1 MARHRRKKIYVFI
14 PKRLK
19 GGLFRGG
26 ANGSAEGI
34 IMNLANPLAQSQP
47 VTKENAPVVPS
58 WANSA
63 QVPIPVEQRAAEILR
78 KNGFSGN
85 VKQISVPSDDERVQ
99 EILRKYDL
107 PGARK
112 KTTPSFSSTASSAF
126 NRIIDVG
133 QNSGVNFNALA
144 GLMLNTFR
152 DYLVES
158 AWKNEPWY
166 KKALYYPTAF
176 ASSFFDNNLQNL
188 FGQQPI
194 ANKQNFLQQA
204 SPVIGTIAN
213 AFLPGTGTLLRTG
226 LSALGSLFGRGRR
239 GGRVKRGKKP
249 KKSIFVFNN
258 GTRQY
263 LGSKV
268 EFKKDLE
275 KTSEEAFRNKAE
287 DARWRK
293 LISSAFTS
301 AINKVAPAIGSGK
314 FILGRKIKK
323 SKVIKMGGTAADK
336 AHMEWVRSFKKK
348 KRGKGGRFKYVEIRS
363 GKNLF
368 GKGVR
373 KRKSK
378 RKHKRGGSKY
388 KYYRTHALIYPK
400 IQRKKKRGK
409 GLASSGVYGRGDPRN
424 PSGWFSY

>member
-1 MARHRRKKIYVFI
+1 MTKHRRRKIYVYI
-14 PKRLK
+14 PKRIK
-19 GGLFRGG
+19 GGILRGG
-26 ANGSAEGI
+26 F
-34 IMNLANPLAQSQP
+34 NPADAISHLSEPILQSQP
-47 VTKENAPVVPS
+47 VTKENAPIVPS

-63 QVPIPVEQRAAEILR
+63 QTPIPIEQQAAELLKQLGIPGTIKEVKREEPKETSSSSSALSSS
-78 KNGFSGN
+78 KQVSGN
-85 VKQISVPSDDERVQ
+85 D
-99 EILRKYDL
+99 
-107 PGARK
+107 
-112 KTTPSFSSTASSAF
+112 
-126 NRIIDVG
+126 
-133 QNSGVNFNALA
+133 NSGVNFNALA
-144 GLMLNTFR
+144 GLMLNTFK
-152 DYLVES
+152 DYLNQS

-166 KKALYYPTAF
+166 KKALYYPTAL
-176 ASSFFDNNLQNL
+176 ASAAFNSDTQNL
-188 FGQQPI
+188 FGKQPVVK
-194 ANKQNFLQQA
+194 KQNFLQQA
-204 SPVIGTIAN
+204 SPVISTIAN
-213 AFLPGTGTLLRTG
+213 AFLPGSGTVLKTG
-226 LSALGSLFGRGRR
+226 LSALGSLFGSGRK
-239 GGRVKRGKKP
+239 GGRMKKGKKP

-275 KTSEEAFRNKAE
+275 KASDQAFKNKAE
-287 DARWRK
+287 DARWRR

-336 AHMEWVRSFKKK
+336 ARMEWVRSFKKK
-348 KRGKGGRFKYVEIRS
+348 KHGKGGKFKYVEIKS

-373 KRKSK
+373 KKRRVR

-400 IQRKKKRGK
+400 IQRKKKRGR
-409 GLASSGVYGRGDPRN
+409 GLVSSGILGVGDPRN